1 MEMGY
6 KRTLAGLAI
15 GTLFTLSS
23 GAAFAQEV
31 RVTPELT
38 QPGSIPEQFDR
49 TFSSN
54 DRTFYENR
62 SETRQFNFLFGVGSI
77 VRSGFVENEI
87 NRDGRAINNLYRQV
101 LTRQLSNSP
110 IIRTQDIPNP
120 FNTSVRLLPS
130 SAEASRRIPAQ
141 PSVIETAPSSTLP
154 PGDNRSPVPA
164 LW

>member
-6 KRTLAGLAI
+6 KYALAGFAI
-15 GTLFTLSS
+15 GALSILT
-23 GAAFAQEV
+23 GGTAMAQEV
-31 RVTPELT
+31 RVTPEFT
-38 QPGSIPEQFDR
+38 QPGSIPDQFDR
-49 TFSSN
+49 AFSSN

-62 SETRQFNFLFGVGSI
+62 SEARQFNFLFGVGSI

-120 FNTSVRLLPS
+120 FNTSVRLLPR
-130 SAEASRRIPAQ
+130 SAEASRQLPGQ
-141 PSVIETAPSSTLP
+141 PPIVETAPSSTLP